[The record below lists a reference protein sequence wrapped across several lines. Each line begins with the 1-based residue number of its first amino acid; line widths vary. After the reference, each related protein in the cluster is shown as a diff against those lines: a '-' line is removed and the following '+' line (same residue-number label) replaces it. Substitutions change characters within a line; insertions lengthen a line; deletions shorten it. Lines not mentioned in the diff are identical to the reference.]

1 MTIFAIVLG
10 IFYFIV
16 GAAKLAGAKP
26 LAEQFD
32 EFGLGHNAMRA
43 VGGAEVAAAIGL
55 QIDRLD
61 VFAAGGMIL
70 MMIGAVLHHRR
81 VNHPPQAMG
90 PALIVLAG
98 SAVFLAQS
106 L

>member
-10 IFYFIV
+10 VFYFIV

-32 EFGLGHNAMRA
+32 EFGLGQNVMRA
-43 VGGAEVAAAIGL
+43 VGAAEVAAAVGL
-55 QIDRLD
+55 QIDRVD
-61 VFAAGGMIL
+61 VLAAGGMIL
-70 MMIGAVLHHRR
+70 MMLGALFNPRS
-81 VNHPPQAMG
+81 VNHPPTAMG
-90 PALIVLAG
+90 PALVVLVG
-98 SAVFLAQS
+98 SAAFLALS